1 MGAALFGSAGR
12 FDWWPAWALI
22 GLMFAWSTAMGV
34 VILHN
39 SPGLLEDRL
48 GARQGAK
55 SWDVAIMSVLGV
67 TTLARLIVA
76 RLDQRY
82 DWTIGIP
89 SAAQI
94 AALIVSALGYGMVVW
109 ATASNAFFSRLM
121 RIQSD
126 RGQSVATGGP
136 YRYARHPGYF
146 GTIVYELAT
155 PILFGS

>member
-1 MGAALFGSAGR
+1 
-12 FDWWPAWALI
+12 
-22 GLMFAWSTAMGV
+22 
-34 VILHN
+34 
-39 SPGLLEDRL
+39 
-48 GARQGAK
+48 
-55 SWDVAIMSVLGV
+55 MSVLGV

-82 DWTIGIP
+82 GWTIGIP

-109 ATASNAFFSRLM
+109 ATASNAFFSQLM

-146 GTIVYELAT
+146 GTIVYELAA
-155 PILFGS
+155 PILLGS